1 MMTSVTS
8 EELIVILE
16 EKLEQKLAPFKLTF
30 DELKKTVE
38 DTKELLSFTSKQYDT
53 LLKRLSV
60 CEDENKKLRNENKI
74 LQKTLNKL
82 DTSLKSVTKA
92 NKDLEQ
98 YTRRECVE
106 TRGVPQKPDESTN
119 TIVKEVG
126 KAVGVEIAD
135 IDISVSHRLPPSKS
149 YKTRK
154 PGLPPIIVKFV
165 RRDTKDAFYQARMK
179 LKDMTSKALGFS
191 DENRMF
197 ISESLSPAN
206 RELFN
211 EAYKLKKDLDY
222 KFLWTSNGRVFLRAT
237 EASSVISIHSLDLV
251 KKIRNQNGRSRP
263 EEAVAQG
270 QNLQDGISNL

>member
-1 MMTSVTS
+1 MCLHFRVMMTSVTS

-16 EKLEQKLAPFKLTF
+16 EKLEQKLAPFKSTF
-30 DELKKTVE
+30 NELKKTVE
-38 DTKELLSFTSKQYDT
+38 DTTELLSSTSKQYDT

-82 DTSLKSVTKA
+82 DISLKSVTKA
-92 NKDLEQ
+92 NNDLEQ

-106 TRGVPQKPDESTN
+106 IRGVPQKPDESTN
-119 TIVKEVG
+119 TIVKVG
-126 KAVGVEIAD
+126 KAVGVEITD
-135 IDISVSHRLPPSKS
+135 IDISVSHRLPPSKL
-149 YKTRK
+149 YKNQK
-154 PGLPPIIVKFV
+154 PGPPPIIVKFV

-179 LKDMTSKALGFS
+179 LKDMTSKALGFP
-191 DENRMF
+191 DENRMY

-206 RELFN
+206 RVLFN

-237 EASSVISIHSLDLV
+237 KASSATSIHSLDLV

-263 EEAVAQG
+263 EESLAQG
-270 QNLQDGISNL
+270 QNL